1 MGHIRRIC
9 LYRQEEKKTQAQGSV
24 ALIDDGYDSAKVLTI
39 TLNQNHEEWVLDSG
53 CTYHMCP
60 RRD

>member
-9 LYRQEEKKTQAQGSV
+9 PDRQEEEKTQEQGSV
-24 ALIDDGYDSAKVLTI
+24 AIIDDGYDSAKILTV

-60 RRD
+60 RN